1 MLITAK
7 EKYGGQ
13 LQSQHDC
20 LGLKIKKDMIKDAIF
35 ILSDRG
41 NTKVD
46 KYRENEANKRVIKDL
61 TKVKKGCKL

>member
-1 MLITAK
+1 
-7 EKYGGQ
+7 
-13 LQSQHDC
+13 
-20 LGLKIKKDMIKDAIF
+20 LKIKKDMIKDAIF